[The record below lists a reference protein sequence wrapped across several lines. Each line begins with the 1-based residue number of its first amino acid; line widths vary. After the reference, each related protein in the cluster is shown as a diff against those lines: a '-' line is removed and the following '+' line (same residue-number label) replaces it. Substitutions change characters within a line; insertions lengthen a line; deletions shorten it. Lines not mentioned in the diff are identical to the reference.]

1 MRCFVRILDILGRR
15 ADSGTHDHAV
25 VLEHR
30 PTGTFLGVGAAL
42 ADDVS
47 DALVFGTP
55 AEAHDLLTRFGCE
68 PGDFSAVPVS
78 GLALNVA

>member
-15 ADSGTHDHAV
+15 TDSGADHCGV

-42 ADDVS
+42 AHDVI
-47 DALVFGTP
+47 DALVFRTS
-55 AEAHDLLTRFGCE
+55 AEAHELLTRFGCE

-78 GLALNVA
+78 EFALNVA